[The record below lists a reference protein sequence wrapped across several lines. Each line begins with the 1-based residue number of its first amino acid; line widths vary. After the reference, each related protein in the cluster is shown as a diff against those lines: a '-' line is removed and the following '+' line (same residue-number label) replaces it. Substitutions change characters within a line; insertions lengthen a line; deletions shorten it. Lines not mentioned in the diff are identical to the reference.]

1 MSLAYYPFY
10 PVDYEADT
18 AHLSLEEDGA
28 YNRLLRLCW
37 MTPGCSL
44 PDDPAWIMRR
54 LRVDAAT
61 YERVVSV
68 VLSEFFKRRRGR
80 VHSPRLTAI
89 FEETNAAHKRRVSAG
104 KKGGRPAKPLKSDD
118 TGESN
123 DKALPKQPEP
133 EPEPYTV
140 SNETDGKAVTV
151 NFTKEVFDRGVAFLA
166 RYGMADRNAR
176 SIIGKWRKEAGDTET
191 FNALRDA
198 SREGVTDPVPWISAR
213 LRPKDGQN
221 LDLGEAFAAL
231 RGRPQ

>member
-1 MSLAYYPFY
+1 VSLAYFPFY

-80 VHSPRLTAI
+80 VYSPRLAAI
-89 FEETNAAHKRRVSAG
+89 FEETNAAHKRRVNAG
-104 KKGGRPAKPLKSDD
+104 KKGGRPAKSLKNKEPD
-118 TGESN
+118 ESN

-140 SNETDGKAVTV
+140 SNETDGEAVTV

-176 SIIGKWRKEAGDTET
+176 SIVAKWRKEAGDTET

-198 SREGVTDPVPWISAR
+198 SREGVTDPVAWISAR
-213 LRPKDGQN
+213 LRPKAGQN